1 MNTKNGLALTLIFG
15 GLMLAAAPSQAQL
28 RAGNWELGFG
38 LGATRFDSNL
48 DEDNE
53 TEIRQE
59 LRGGYL
65 LTDRFELE
73 AQVSRADA
81 ALGATFDAAM
91 LNAVFNFGGTRAA
104 VPYILAG
111 VGAARIEDVPFSFEN
126 KEGIEEQGLAVQA
139 GIGTRLFF
147 GASRRVAARLEA
159 SVLSEELLE
168 ERGEHL
174 SVTAGLVWRI
184 GQ

>member
-1 MNTKNGLALTLIFG
+1 MNTKHGILTLTLIFG
-15 GLMLAAAPSQAQL
+15 SLALGAAPSQAQQ
-28 RAGNWELGFG
+28 AGNWELGFG

-53 TEIRQE
+53 TEVRQE
-59 LRGGYL
+59 IRGGYF

-73 AQVSRADA
+73 AQLSRADA
-81 ALGATFDAAM
+81 VLGATFDAAM
-91 LNAVFNFGGTRAA
+91 LNAVFNFGSSGA
-104 VPYILAG
+104 YILAG
-111 VGAARIEDVPFSFEN
+111 AGAARLEDVPFSFEE

-147 GASRRVAARLEA
+147 GSARRVAVRLEA

-174 SVTAGLVWRI
+174 SATAGLVWRI
-184 GQ
+184 GE

>member
-1 MNTKNGLALTLIFG
+1 MNAKHGLALTFIFG
-15 GLMLAAAPSQAQL
+15 GLMLAAAVPSQAQ
-28 RAGNWELGFG
+28 AGSWELGFG

-48 DEDNE
+48 DQDHE
-53 TEIRQE
+53 TEIREE
-59 LRGGYL
+59 LRGGYF

-91 LNAVFNFGGTRAA
+91 LNAVFNFEGRGSA

-111 VGAARIEDVPFSFEN
+111 VGAARIEDVPFSFEE

-168 ERGEHL
+168 DRGEHL

-184 GQ
+184 GE